1 MNLCVYIVRKTEKRI
16 NRILWVCVL
25 YIVSCLYLEITFLI
39 SSKNIALPVASRNEF
54 SVFKGNRHVS
64 DFRFVFV
71 ILARKKKILSTK
83 INITMKTNSV
93 RVIVN
98 RV

>member
-1 MNLCVYIVRKTEKRI
+1 MEYYSLSLCVYIVRKTEKRI

-71 ILARKKKILSTK
+71 ILARKKKKKNL
-83 INITMKTNSV
+83 INKNKYNHNNEFS
-93 RVIVN
+93 
-98 RV
+98 

>member
-25 YIVSCLYLEITFLI
+25 YIVSSLYLEITFLI

-71 ILARKKKILSTK
+71 ILARKK
-83 INITMKTNSV
+83 
-93 RVIVN
+93 
-98 RV
+98 